1 MHTRIEEIR
10 KSKGL
15 KKNEF
20 AHMLEITQ
28 QSYTNYSQGKRTI
41 PTDLSIKI
49 KQLFNISIDWLLTGE
64 GVLFFKVNSTKD
76 NIINNLN
83 KLNESQLK
91 CVDSFIEFEI
101 NKKQKI

>member
-20 AHMLEITQ
+20 AHILGITQ
-28 QSYTNYSQGKRTI
+28 QSYSNYSQGKRTI

-49 KQLFNISIDWLLTGE
+49 KQLFNVSIDWLLTGE
-64 GVLFFKVNSTKD
+64 GTFSLDADSIKD
-76 NIINNLN
+76 KILNNIDR
-83 KLNESQLK
+83 LNEEQLK
-91 CVDSFIEFEI
+91 SVDSFIEFEI
-101 NKKQKI
+101 NKN